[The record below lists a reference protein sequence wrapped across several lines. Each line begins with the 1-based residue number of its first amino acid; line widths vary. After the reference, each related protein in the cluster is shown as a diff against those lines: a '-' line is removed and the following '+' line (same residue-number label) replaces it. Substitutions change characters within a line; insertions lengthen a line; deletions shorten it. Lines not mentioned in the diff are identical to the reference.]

1 MPGKSQNRG
10 RLTAYCHP
18 PTAYSRRSGERRGS
32 PVILASRAR
41 VPARR
46 GRVNPAARAHV
57 QCLRPAGGVKVS
69 GPRDLRAHPRRVAA
83 KGSEDEK
90 TMGVWARLKRSLRAV
105 FGGIIEKTEDPELI
119 LQQTIRDMRDRVP
132 ELNNSV
138 AQVMATEKLL
148 AKNKERLETQVVD
161 LDSKIR
167 ASGKMG
173 RDDIATAYIGQ
184 VQQGQLNLQKASQQL
199 EHANLASKQA
209 LKARDNYVLQMQRRT
224 AEAMQLI
231 NQSKQAKLQEQ
242 LAQTMESFE
251 LGDDASTSNEMR
263 DKIDRRAAAAEA
275 KMQLGAASVDT
286 QMQDIEREAMDMQL
300 QDKLLAYKRDMG
312 LLGTGTSAPAPQ
324 ALPAEGETTSGGQNG
339 TGGGHV
345 S

>member
-1 MPGKSQNRG
+1 MG
-10 RLTAYCHP
+10 LW
-18 PTAYSRRSGERRGS
+18 SRFKRSMRS
-32 PVILASRAR
+32 LF
-41 VPARR
+41 
-46 GRVNPAARAHV
+46 
-57 QCLRPAGGVKVS
+57 GGV
-69 GPRDLRAHPRRVAA
+69 
-83 KGSEDEK
+83 
-90 TMGVWARLKRSLRAV
+90 
-105 FGGIIEKTEDPELI
+105 IEKTEDPELI

-132 ELNNSV
+132 DLNNSV

-148 AKNKERLETQVVD
+148 AKSRERLESQVVD

-167 ASGKMG
+167 ASVKMG

-184 VQQGQLNLQKASQQL
+184 LQQAQMDLQKTSQQL

-231 NQSKQAKLQEQ
+231 NQSKQSKLQEQ
-242 LAQTMESFE
+242 LAQTMESFQ
-251 LGDDASTSNEMR
+251 LGDDASTFNEMR

-275 KMQLGAASVDT
+275 KMQLGSASVDS

-312 LLGTGTSAPAPQ
+312 LLPAAGASTPQ
-324 ALPAEGETTSGGQNG
+324 ALPAEGESGAAQPNEAVVKNES
-339 TGGGHV
+339 H
-345 S
+345 SN

>member
-1 MPGKSQNRG
+1 
-10 RLTAYCHP
+10 
-18 PTAYSRRSGERRGS
+18 
-32 PVILASRAR
+32 
-41 VPARR
+41 
-46 GRVNPAARAHV
+46 
-57 QCLRPAGGVKVS
+57 
-69 GPRDLRAHPRRVAA
+69 
-83 KGSEDEK
+83 
-90 TMGVWARLKRSLRAV
+90 MGLWTRMKRSVRAL

-148 AKNKERLETQVVD
+148 AKNKERLEAQVVD

-167 ASGKMG
+167 ASVKMG

-184 VQQGQLNLQKASQQL
+184 LQQAQLDLQKTAQQL
-199 EHANLASKQA
+199 DHATGASKQA

-242 LAQTMESFE
+242 LAQTMESFQ
-251 LGDDASTSNEMR
+251 LGDDASTFNEMR

-275 KMQLGAASVDT
+275 KMQLGSANVDT
-286 QMQDIEREAMDMQL
+286 QMQDIEREALDMQL
-300 QDKLLAYKRDMG
+300 QDKLLAYKKDMG
-312 LLGTGTSAPAPQ
+312 LLGAGGSSAPQ
-324 ALPAEGETTSGGQNG
+324 ALPAEGETTGGQNG
-339 TGGGHV
+339 TGGRH
-345 S
+345 

>member
-1 MPGKSQNRG
+1 
-10 RLTAYCHP
+10 
-18 PTAYSRRSGERRGS
+18 
-32 PVILASRAR
+32 
-41 VPARR
+41 
-46 GRVNPAARAHV
+46 
-57 QCLRPAGGVKVS
+57 
-69 GPRDLRAHPRRVAA
+69 
-83 KGSEDEK
+83 
-90 TMGVWARLKRSLRAV
+90 MGLWTRMKRSMRAL
-105 FGGIIEKTEDPELI
+105 FGGFIEKTEDPELI

-148 AKNKERLETQVVD
+148 AKNKERLESQVVD

-167 ASGKMG
+167 ASVKMG

-184 VQQGQLNLQKASQQL
+184 LQQAQVDLTKTSQQL

-242 LAQTMESFE
+242 LAQTMESFQ
-251 LGDDASTSNEMR
+251 LGDDASTFNEMR

-300 QDKLLAYKRDMG
+300 QDKLLAYKKDMG
-312 LLGTGTSAPAPQ
+312 LLGAGTSVSAPQ
-324 ALPAEGETTSGGQNG
+324 ALPAEGETSNSGNNG
-339 TGGGHV
+339 TG
-345 S
+345 

>member
-1 MPGKSQNRG
+1 MK
-10 RLTAYCHP
+10 
-18 PTAYSRRSGERRGS
+18 RSM
-32 PVILASRAR
+32 RA
-41 VPARR
+41 
-46 GRVNPAARAHV
+46 
-57 QCLRPAGGVKVS
+57 LFGGV
-69 GPRDLRAHPRRVAA
+69 
-83 KGSEDEK
+83 
-90 TMGVWARLKRSLRAV
+90 
-105 FGGIIEKTEDPELI
+105 IEKTEDPELI

-167 ASGKMG
+167 ASVKMG

-184 VQQGQLNLQKASQQL
+184 LQQAQVDLGKTSQQL
-199 EHANLASKQA
+199 DHATSASKQA

-242 LAQTMESFE
+242 LAQTMESFQ
-251 LGDDASTSNEMR
+251 LGDDASTFNEMR

-275 KMQLGAASVDT
+275 KMQLGAANVDT

-300 QDKLLAYKRDMG
+300 QDKLLTYKREMG
-312 LLGTGTSAPAPQ
+312 LLGTGTASSSPQ
-324 ALPAEGETTSGGQNG
+324 ALPAEGETSGSANQNG
-339 TGGGHV
+339 SGST

>member
-1 MPGKSQNRG
+1 MG
-10 RLTAYCHP
+10 LF
-18 PTAYSRRSGERRGS
+18 SRISRS
-32 PVILASRAR
+32 VRA
-41 VPARR
+41 
-46 GRVNPAARAHV
+46 
-57 QCLRPAGGVKVS
+57 L
-69 GPRDLRAHPRRVAA
+69 
-83 KGSEDEK
+83 
-90 TMGVWARLKRSLRAV
+90 
-105 FGGIIEKTEDPELI
+105 FGGLIESTENPELI

-148 AKNKERLETQVVD
+148 AKSKERLETQVVD

-167 ASGKMG
+167 ASVKLS

-184 VQQGQLNLQKASQQL
+184 LQQAQMDLQKTSQQL
-199 EHANLASKQA
+199 EHATLASKQA

-242 LAQTMESFE
+242 LAQTMESFQI
-251 LGDDASTSNEMR
+251 GDDASTFDEMR

-275 KMQLGAASVDT
+275 KLQLGSASVDN

-300 QDKLLAYKRDMG
+300 QDKLLAYKQEMG
-312 LLGTGTSAPAPQ
+312 LLPAATGVSQQ
-324 ALPAEGETTSGGQNG
+324 ALPAQGETSGSEQNEK
-339 TGGGHV
+339 V
-345 S
+345 VNNSNRIN

>member
-1 MPGKSQNRG
+1 MSEMG
-10 RLTAYCHP
+10 LW
-18 PTAYSRRSGERRGS
+18 SRMKRSM
-32 PVILASRAR
+32 RA
-41 VPARR
+41 
-46 GRVNPAARAHV
+46 
-57 QCLRPAGGVKVS
+57 LFGGV
-69 GPRDLRAHPRRVAA
+69 
-83 KGSEDEK
+83 
-90 TMGVWARLKRSLRAV
+90 
-105 FGGIIEKTEDPELI
+105 IERTEDPELI

-167 ASGKMG
+167 ASVKMG

-184 VQQGQLNLQKASQQL
+184 LQQAQLDLQKTAQQL

-251 LGDDASTSNEMR
+251 LGDDASTFNEMR

-275 KMQLGAASVDT
+275 KVKPLEVKTALAVAVPVDV
-286 QMQDIEREAMDMQL
+286 
-300 QDKLLAYKRDMG
+300 
-312 LLGTGTSAPAPQ
+312 
-324 ALPAEGETTSGGQNG
+324 N
-339 TGGGHV
+339 
-345 S
+345 

>member
-1 MPGKSQNRG
+1 M
-10 RLTAYCHP
+10 
-18 PTAYSRRSGERRGS
+18 
-32 PVILASRAR
+32 RA
-41 VPARR
+41 
-46 GRVNPAARAHV
+46 
-57 QCLRPAGGVKVS
+57 L
-69 GPRDLRAHPRRVAA
+69 
-83 KGSEDEK
+83 
-90 TMGVWARLKRSLRAV
+90 

-148 AKNKERLETQVVD
+148 AKNKDRLESQVVD

-167 ASGKMG
+167 ASVKMG

-184 VQQGQLNLQKASQQL
+184 LQQAQMDLQKTGQQL
-199 EHANLASKQA
+199 EHAVLASKQA

-242 LAQTMESFE
+242 LAQTMESFQI
-251 LGDDASTSNEMR
+251 GDDASTFNEMR

-275 KMQLGAASVDT
+275 KLQLGSASVDT
-286 QMQDIEREAMDMQL
+286 QMQDIEREALDMQL
-300 QDKLLAYKRDMG
+300 TDKLLSYKREMG
-312 LLGTGTSAPAPQ
+312 LLPAAGSSPQ
-324 ALPAEGETTSGGQNG
+324 ALPAEGESSAADQAGATLTNGGR
-339 TGGGHV
+339 TG
-345 S
+345 

>member
-1 MPGKSQNRG
+1 
-10 RLTAYCHP
+10 
-18 PTAYSRRSGERRGS
+18 
-32 PVILASRAR
+32 
-41 VPARR
+41 
-46 GRVNPAARAHV
+46 
-57 QCLRPAGGVKVS
+57 
-69 GPRDLRAHPRRVAA
+69 
-83 KGSEDEK
+83 
-90 TMGVWARLKRSLRAV
+90 MGLWTRMKRSMRAL

-148 AKNKERLETQVVD
+148 AKNKERLESQVVD

-167 ASGKMG
+167 ASVKMG

-184 VQQGQLNLQKASQQL
+184 LQQAQLDLQKTGQQL

-242 LAQTMESFE
+242 LAQTMESFQ
-251 LGDDASTSNEMR
+251 LGDDASTFNEMR

-286 QMQDIEREAMDMQL
+286 QMQEIEREALDMQL

-312 LLGTGTSAPAPQ
+312 LLGPATGTAAPK
-324 ALPAEGETTSGGQNG
+324 ALPEGETAAGGNNG
-339 TGGGHV
+339 TG
-345 S
+345 

>member
-1 MPGKSQNRG
+1 
-10 RLTAYCHP
+10 
-18 PTAYSRRSGERRGS
+18 
-32 PVILASRAR
+32 
-41 VPARR
+41 
-46 GRVNPAARAHV
+46 
-57 QCLRPAGGVKVS
+57 
-69 GPRDLRAHPRRVAA
+69 
-83 KGSEDEK
+83 
-90 TMGVWARLKRSLRAV
+90 MGLWTRMKRSMRAM
-105 FGGIIEKTEDPELI
+105 FGGLIEATENPELV

-148 AKNKERLETQVVD
+148 GKSKERLETQVVD

-167 ASGKMG
+167 ASVKMG

-184 VQQGQLNLQKASQQL
+184 LQQAQMDLQKTGQQL
-199 EHANLASKQA
+199 EHATLASKQA

-242 LAQTMESFE
+242 LAQTMESFQI
-251 LGDDASTSNEMR
+251 GDDASTFNEMR

-275 KMQLGAASVDT
+275 KMQLGAASVDN

-300 QDKLLAYKRDMG
+300 QDKLLSYKRDMG
-312 LLGTGTSAPAPQ
+312 LLPAAPSGSQQ
-324 ALPAEGETTSGGQNG
+324 ALPAEGETTANDP
-339 TGGGHV
+339 V
-345 S
+345 SQGNRGN

>member
-1 MPGKSQNRG
+1 MG
-10 RLTAYCHP
+10 LM
-18 PTAYSRRSGERRGS
+18 SRISRS
-32 PVILASRAR
+32 IRA
-41 VPARR
+41 
-46 GRVNPAARAHV
+46 
-57 QCLRPAGGVKVS
+57 L
-69 GPRDLRAHPRRVAA
+69 
-83 KGSEDEK
+83 
-90 TMGVWARLKRSLRAV
+90 
-105 FGGIIEKTEDPELI
+105 FGGIIESTENPELI

-148 AKNKERLETQVVD
+148 SKSKERLEGQVVD

-167 ASGKMG
+167 ASVKLS

-184 VQQGQLNLQKASQQL
+184 LQQAQMDLQKTSQQL
-199 EHANLASKQA
+199 EHATLASKQA

-242 LAQTMESFE
+242 LAQTMESFQI
-251 LGDDASTSNEMR
+251 GDDASTFDEMR

-275 KMQLGAASVDT
+275 KLQLGSASVDN

-300 QDKLLAYKRDMG
+300 QDKLLAYKQEMG
-312 LLGTGTSAPAPQ
+312 LLPAGSQQ
-324 ALPAEGETTSGGQNG
+324 ALPAEGESSATEPSEKVVNN
-339 TGGGHV
+339 
-345 S
+345 SNRIN

>member
-1 MPGKSQNRG
+1 
-10 RLTAYCHP
+10 
-18 PTAYSRRSGERRGS
+18 
-32 PVILASRAR
+32 
-41 VPARR
+41 
-46 GRVNPAARAHV
+46 
-57 QCLRPAGGVKVS
+57 
-69 GPRDLRAHPRRVAA
+69 
-83 KGSEDEK
+83 
-90 TMGVWARLKRSLRAV
+90 MGLWTRMKRSVRAL

-148 AKNKERLETQVVD
+148 AKNKERLETQQVD

-167 ASGKMG
+167 ASVKMG

-184 VQQGQLNLQKASQQL
+184 LQQVQIDLQKTGQQL

-242 LAQTMESFE
+242 LAQTMESFQ
-251 LGDDASTSNEMR
+251 LGDDASTFNEMR

-275 KMQLGAASVDT
+275 KMQLGSASVDT
-286 QMQDIEREAMDMQL
+286 QMQEIEREALDMQL
-300 QDKLLAYKRDMG
+300 ADKLLAYKRDMG
-312 LLGTGTSAPAPQ
+312 LLGAGTGAPGTQ
-324 ALPAEGETTSGGQNG
+324 ALPAEGETGGGQNG
-339 TGGGHV
+339 TGGR
-345 S
+345 

>member
-1 MPGKSQNRG
+1 
-10 RLTAYCHP
+10 
-18 PTAYSRRSGERRGS
+18 
-32 PVILASRAR
+32 
-41 VPARR
+41 
-46 GRVNPAARAHV
+46 
-57 QCLRPAGGVKVS
+57 
-69 GPRDLRAHPRRVAA
+69 
-83 KGSEDEK
+83 
-90 TMGVWARLKRSLRAV
+90 MGLWTRMKRSMRAL
-105 FGGIIEKTEDPELI
+105 FGGIIEKTEDPELL

-148 AKNKERLETQVVD
+148 AKNKERLESQVVD

-167 ASGKMG
+167 ASVKMG

-184 VQQGQLNLQKASQQL
+184 LQQAQVDLGKTGQQL
-199 EHANLASKQA
+199 EHATAASKQA

-242 LAQTMESFE
+242 LAQTMESFQ
-251 LGDDASTSNEMR
+251 LGDDASTFNEMR

-286 QMQDIEREAMDMQL
+286 QMQEIEREALDMQL

-312 LLGTGTSAPAPQ
+312 LLGPATGTATPK
-324 ALPAEGETTSGGQNG
+324 ALPEGETAAGGNNG
-339 TGGGHV
+339 TG
-345 S
+345 